1 MKNLLFGLL
10 LAFVAVPSG
19 YANNW
24 WVPSPLSVAITVGQ
38 WMTKDRE
45 EVYYLQVQ
53 AEGRDETDAR
63 EQAFKLAV
71 SQAIGT
77 LVISELESRD
87 GRIVRD
93 EIIAHSSGM
102 VHDFNI
108 IQSRRQNGRQ
118 TIIIDVWVAKSH
130 ISDRILS
137 RSKDQGR
144 VEGGRISQ
152 QIESYRA
159 TRLSG
164 DSVIETV
171 LDDFPTR
178 AFVVKVGHTR
188 VAVDQNRDA
197 KLLIDIGIVWSPA
210 YLASITEAAQ
220 KVSHQPDCA
229 GWFMRTSQFCASKQ
243 KLVVGTEGGWFDD
256 NKLWDMYMAHFV
268 RDPARLLVTI
278 LDSAGNARYRD
289 CWIIHKIDSGSYG
302 RGLFVEWR
310 QGIIIDANAGYRGDI
325 ALDLGSLPARSLDRV
340 EAEMVRKSQCP
351 S

>member
-1 MKNLLFGLL
+1 MTRLLMLMIAGLL
-10 LAFVAVPSG
+10 ALPVAAS
-19 YANNW
+19 NW

-38 WMTKDRE
+38 WIMKDRE
-45 EVYYLQVQ
+45 EVFYLQVQ

-63 EQAFKLAV
+63 EQAFRLAV

-77 LVISELESRD
+77 LVISELQARD
-87 GRIVRD
+87 GQVVRD

-102 VHDFNI
+102 VHDFEI

-118 TIIIDVWVAKSH
+118 IIVIDVWVAKSH

-159 TRLSG
+159 SRLSG

-188 VAVDQNRDA
+188 VAVDENRDA
-197 KLLIDIGIVWSPA
+197 KLLIDISIVWSPA

-220 KVSHQPDCA
+220 RVSHQPDCA

-243 KLVVGTEGGWFDD
+243 KLVVGTQGGWFDD

-268 RDPARLLVTI
+268 RDPARLLLTI
-278 LDSAGNARYRD
+278 LDSTGRPQYRD
-289 CWIIHKIDSGSYG
+289 CWIIHKIDTGSYG
-302 RGLFVEWR
+302 RGLFLEWR

-325 ALDLGSLPARSLDRV
+325 ALDLGSLPARNLDKV
-340 EAEMVRKSQCP
+340 EAEMVKKSQCP
-351 S
+351 K